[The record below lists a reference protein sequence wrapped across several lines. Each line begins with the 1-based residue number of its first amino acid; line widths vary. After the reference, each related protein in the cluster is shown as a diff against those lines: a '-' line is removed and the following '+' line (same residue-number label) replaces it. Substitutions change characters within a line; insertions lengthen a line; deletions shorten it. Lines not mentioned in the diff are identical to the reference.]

1 MAKQFA
7 SRLSLLAFSAM
18 LLDGLVCGTDFRG
31 AMYGAF
37 ASAVVFLFVGLA
49 CGEMAKRI
57 VQEMAASEV
66 QQQVKQ
72 NVTLLSDR

>member
-1 MAKQFA
+1 
-7 SRLSLLAFSAM
+7 M

-37 ASAVVFLFVGLA
+37 ASAGIFLVVGFA

-57 VQEMAASEV
+57 VQEMAAGEV
-66 QQQVKQ
+66 QQLAAQQV
-72 NVTLLSDR
+72 TPPADR